1 MERARR
7 VRGEHS
13 SRYSDKKLAHA
24 PARPKRR
31 ILSMLLKTRTKTRR
45 KLVGARRFELRT
57 SWSRTR
63 RSTRLSH
70 APIRNS
76 QPAQAAATPSIALEV
91 RLLLLFGRRRRFQLE
106 IQDHLVARVV
116 YGYFLNRRCQVPAL
130 GN

>member
-45 KLVGARRFELRT
+45 ELVGARRFELRT

-76 QPAQAAATPSIALEV
+76 QPAQAGAIPSIALEV
-91 RLLLLFGRRRRFQLE
+91 RLLLFGRHRWLQLE
-106 IQDHLVARVV
+106 IQDHLVAGVV
-116 YGYFLNRRCQVPAL
+116 NGYFLNRR
-130 GN
+130 